1 MKGVLRLRTK
11 LLLCGAT
18 FAPASIILF
27 RMDREDLIR
36 EAQAEGAITAW
47 VEPGLCHYVMLGIG
61 LICILGFVI
70 SLTLDL
76 RRLR

>member
-1 MKGVLRLRTK
+1 MKGVLRPRTK

-18 FAPASIILF
+18 LAPAAVMLF
-27 RMDREDLIR
+27 RMQEEDAIR
-36 EAQAEGAITAW
+36 DAQAEGAITVW
-47 VEPGLCHYVMLGIG
+47 VEPGLYHYVMLGIG